1 MATDIFGAK
10 GDSFKKFHAGKAT
23 VSIGTLNAIALNVT
37 VSFQRTVEPVPVLGS
52 TRVLS
57 VGEPT
62 GNLTIQS
69 LLSSGD
75 ILSGWSDACHS
86 DSITLTFTEAECGVK
101 GGGTGK
107 TITCHNCM
115 LQSVSMGAQGGR
127 GYVSE
132 DVVFTFTALE
142 VE

>member
-1 MATDIFGAK
+1 MADVFGAS
-10 GDSFKKFHAGKAT
+10 GDTFRKFHAGKAT

-86 DSITLTFTEAECGVK
+86 DSVKLTFTEGECGGK
-101 GGGTGK
+101 GTGK

-115 LQSVSMGAQGGR
+115 LQSVSMTAQGGR

>member
-1 MATDIFGAK
+1 MADVFGAS
-10 GDSFKKFHAGKAT
+10 GDTFRKFHAGKAT

-57 VGEPT
+57 VGEPSGT
-62 GNLTIQS
+62 LTISS

-75 ILSGWSDACHS
+75 VLSGWSNACHS
-86 DSITLTFTEAECGVK
+86 GAIELTFAEAECG
-101 GGGTGK
+101 GGASK
-107 TITCHNCM
+107 KIKCHNCM
-115 LQSVSMGAQGGR
+115 LQSVNLTAQGGR

-132 DVVFTFTALE
+132 DVVFTFTALDA
-142 VE
+142 